1 MSRKFG
7 FYKTIVLALASAV
20 TLVAVSFAWF
30 STSNNVE
37 IGALSQYTLG
47 DSVLNVAFFKETS
60 AGIYVPTTDD
70 FDVEFNPAGGHSN
83 YKMIVKKSGSG
94 TVNLNFS
101 ILELDKISSDLKNNV
116 YIDYSLVPLKN
127 NGNGSYTE
135 QTPILSSYNS
145 PVDNKLLKEMNESIF
160 SASLNSSDIRDY
172 AIYYTIGLKAG
183 ASIGAVS
190 DASLGKISISGTAA
204 E

>member
-1 MSRKFG
+1 MSKKFG

-20 TLVAVSFAWF
+20 TLIAVSFAWF
-30 STSNNVE
+30 STSNKME
-37 IGALSQYTLG
+37 IGAFSEYTLG
-47 DSVLNVAFFKETS
+47 DNVINVAFFKDSGGT
-60 AGIYVPTTDD
+60 YVPTTDD
-70 FDVEFNPAGGHSN
+70 FDVEFNPAGGASN
-83 YKMIVKKSGSG
+83 YKIVVKKSGSG
-94 TVNLNFS
+94 TINLNFS
-101 ILELDKISSDLKNNV
+101 ILELDTISADLKNNV

-135 QTPILSSYNS
+135 QTPILTSYDS

-183 ASIGAVS
+183 ASIGAVN
-190 DASLGKISISGTAA
+190 DASLGRISISGTAA